1 LDVAAVEWLAN
12 YVNSLKCT
20 VCLVS
25 HDYEFLDLVLTDVIH
40 IADQKLTYYPGS
52 FKDFQK
58 LRPEIVAG
66 LPSPASAIQ
75 RAKAEMA
82 AAAAA
87 GSGQEASS
95 MHRSA
100 SSKSVGEAPAPD
112 ESALKTVKPLNFPD
126 PGPLDGIKSRLK
138 PVMSMKNVLFK
149 YETAA
154 KPILTD
160 VNVRLSLTSRV
171 ALVGENGAGK
181 TTLLK
186 LLVGDLDATSGV
198 GEVWKHHNLR
208 VAYIAQH
215 SMHHLED
222 HVESTPLAY
231 IQDRFYLGRDKELA
245 KLATLA
251 LDDEDKSLMTQRGE
265 IEQIVGR
272 AERGGKQLWYEV
284 IKVGRKKDDT
294 VWEPLEFLQK
304 MKPYVMKLVRHYDET
319 MKAMQSGVDTR
330 PLTAEEVK
338 KHLADFGLDEDLA
351 VSKIRRFSGGQR
363 SRLVLAAAMWNRPH
377 LICLDEPTNYIDN
390 ALLAALT
397 KALQQ
402 FRGGVITISHN
413 EAFVA
418 QLCTEKWHVGGGV
431 VKMEVIGAKADILK
445 AKEAARA
452 ARMSGTGAAGADEE
466 DA

>member
-1 LDVAAVEWLAN
+1 MRATPVDPCILTAACPHQQPTNHLDVAAVEWLAN
-12 YVNSLKCT
+12 YVNNLKCT

-52 FKDFQK
+52 FKHFQK

-75 RAKAEMA
+75 RAKEEMA
-82 AAAAA
+82 AAAAS
-87 GSGQEASS
+87 GSSQESSSS

-100 SSKSVGEAPAPD
+100 SSRSMGEAAPVP
-112 ESALKTVKPLNFPD
+112 EAETAMKTVKPLNFPD

-149 YETAA
+149 YESAA
-154 KPILTD
+154 VPILTD

-186 LLVGDLDATSGV
+186 LLVGDLEATRGV

-251 LDDEDKSLMTQRGE
+251 LDDEDQSLMTQRGE

-377 LICLDEPTNYIDN
+377 LICLDEVRC
-390 ALLAALT
+390 
-397 KALQQ
+397 
-402 FRGGVITISHN
+402 FHHG
-413 EAFVA
+413 
-418 QLCTEKWHVGGGV
+418 
-431 VKMEVIGAKADILK
+431 
-445 AKEAARA
+445 
-452 ARMSGTGAAGADEE
+452 
-466 DA
+466 